1 MALAII
7 PKESSSDNKI
17 LSELPIQIPLP
28 DPATI
33 PAWVH
38 AALDRWDTSR
48 ATYLGLEVLR
58 QQYPL
63 LQSSYDNP
71 MERDVFRKLR
81 VLALSWQ
88 RANYRTYITSFEK
101 MLLDAEIKAL
111 RNPLSTRRSDTG
123 NYPDIDWILDFIQK
137 EIGGYSGGKQRKRQ
151 AGIIM
156 GKRHILATLDGISAI
171 YTVCDTMGVQVQ
183 ILSNYN
189 EQLQSGLHS
198 KRIA

>member
-1 MALAII
+1 MVLALV
-7 PKESSSDNKI
+7 PKQTEDTP
-17 LSELPIQIPLP
+17 LQIPLP
-28 DPATI
+28 NPDTI

-88 RANYRTYITSFEK
+88 SVNYRTYITSFEK

-123 NYPDIDWILDFIQK
+123 NYPDIDWILNFIQN

-171 YTVCDTMGVQVQ
+171 YTICETMGVQVQ
-183 ILSNYN
+183 IMASFK
-189 EQLQSGLHS
+189 EQLQTPLQNR
-198 KRIA
+198 RIA

>member
-1 MALAII
+1 MALALL
-7 PKESSSDNKI
+7 PKPEPDV
-17 LSELPIQIPLP
+17 IQLPLP
-28 DPATI
+28 APESI

-101 MLLDAEIKAL
+101 MLLDIEIKAL

-123 NYPDIDWILDFIQK
+123 NYLDLDWILDFMQK
-137 EIGGYSGGKQRKRQ
+137 ELGGFNAGKRGKRHSK
-151 AGIIM
+151 IMM

-171 YTVCDTMGVQVQ
+171 YMICETMGLEVKV
-183 ILSNYN
+183 LSNYQETLRTGLRN
-189 EQLQSGLHS
+189 E
-198 KRIA
+198 RIA